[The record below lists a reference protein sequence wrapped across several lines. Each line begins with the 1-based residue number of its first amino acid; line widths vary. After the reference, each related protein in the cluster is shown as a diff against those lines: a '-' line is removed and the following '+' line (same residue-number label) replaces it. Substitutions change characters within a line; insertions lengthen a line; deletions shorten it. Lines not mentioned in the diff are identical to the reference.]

1 MPSTTPQSVGTTRTL
16 MASPQPEVRRNR
28 LTSCTQHTTKKPG
41 RGDENY
47 SPHLCDNMGQKD
59 AFDGAG
65 ARLGTYLEGSNAGF
79 VPPMRDLGLLDE
91 TAGA

>member
-1 MPSTTPQSVGTTRTL
+1 
-16 MASPQPEVRRNR
+16 
-28 LTSCTQHTTKKPG
+28 
-41 RGDENY
+41 
-47 SPHLCDNMGQKD
+47 MGQKD

-65 ARLGTYLEGSNAGF
+65 ARLETYLEGGNAGF